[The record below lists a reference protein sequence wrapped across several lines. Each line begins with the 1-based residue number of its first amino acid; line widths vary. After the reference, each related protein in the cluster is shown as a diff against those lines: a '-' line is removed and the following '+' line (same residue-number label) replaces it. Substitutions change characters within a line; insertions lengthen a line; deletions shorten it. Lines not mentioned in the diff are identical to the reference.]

1 MPLKKILFTVLFL
14 GALAAT
20 GQSNKAIRYFEKAR
34 EERAQR
40 QMNDALKFA
49 EKAIQEEPG
58 YMDALLLAADLY
70 RKNNQ
75 VDSAL
80 AKYKKALQYQA
91 PYYVNYFYGKLLF
104 IDEQYGK
111 AAAPLKAYIQ
121 SPKASAKYIVE
132 SQNLI
137 SSAAFAAKAKENPLP
152 FAPQNLGEAVN
163 SAQMEYFPSI
173 SADGNLLVFTH
184 RNMDDRQNGD
194 EDFWFTQRDSAA
206 APWQKSRPLRG
217 MLNTPAN
224 EGALSI
230 TADGQT
236 IFFAGCNRP
245 QGVGSC
251 DIYAS
256 FLREDG
262 AWSEAVNLGK
272 AVNTPMWE
280 SQPAISPD
288 GRTLYFVRARTD
300 KSKNMNIYYTQ
311 LNREGRWGEA
321 QKVPG
326 KVNTEFQD
334 VSPFIHFDNQ
344 SLYFSS
350 NGHPGMGDLDFFV
363 SRRLPDGSFGEPQ
376 NLGYP
381 INTGAQ
387 DFSLVVAPDGKTGYF
402 SRDGD
407 EGFGRLDL
415 YAFEL
420 PPLAQA
426 VKIAYVKGK
435 VINKDTRKP
444 LQVKLQF
451 NALDSAGKI
460 IEDHSAR
467 NGEFFTVLP
476 GNEDYALN
484 IQHPGYLFYS
494 KSFALQTQP
503 ADEAYM
509 LIAELIP
516 IKKGAT
522 VKLEN
527 VFFEFDSFQLQKRSQ
542 VELNKVTEFLE
553 KNPEVRIELAGHT
566 DSKGDDAYNKELSAQ
581 RAQAVYK
588 YLRAKGIAANR
599 LEYAGYGEEK
609 PVTTNETE
617 AGRALNRRTEM
628 IILGQLGDN

>member
-1 MPLKKILFTVLFL
+1 MRTKVFL
-14 GALAAT
+14 IFLCFLTTLAAVA
-20 GQSNKAIRYFEKAR
+20 QSNKAVRYFEKAR
-34 EERAQR
+34 KESAQR
-40 QMNDALKFA
+40 QMDKALKFA
-49 EKAIQEEPG
+49 EKAIEEEPG
-58 YMDALLLAADLY
+58 YLDALLFAADLY
-70 RKNNQ
+70 RKNDQ

-80 AKYKKALQYQA
+80 AKYKKALQHQA

-104 IDEQYGK
+104 IDEQYAQVEK
-111 AAAPLKAYIQ
+111 PLMAYMQ
-121 SPKASAKYIVE
+121 SPKASAKYVKE
-132 SQNLI
+132 SRHLI
-137 SSAAFAAKAKENPLP
+137 RSAAFAAKAKENPLP
-152 FAPQNLGEAVN
+152 YEPENLGPEVN

-194 EDFWFTQRDSAA
+194 EDFWFTQRDSAT
-206 APWQKSRPLRG
+206 APWQEARPLRG
-217 MLNTPAN
+217 KLNTPSN

-256 FLREDG
+256 FLRKDG
-262 AWSEAVNLGK
+262 TWSKAVNLGK
-272 AVNTPMWE
+272 RVNTPMWE
-280 SQPAISPD
+280 SQPAISAD

-300 KSKNMNIYYTQ
+300 KSKNMDIYYSELT
-311 LNREGRWGEA
+311 REGRWGEA

-326 KVNTEFQD
+326 KVNTEFKD
-334 VSPFIHFDNQ
+334 VSPFLHFDGQ

-350 NGHPGMGDLDFFV
+350 NGHAGMGDLDFFV
-363 SRRLPDGSFGEPQ
+363 ARRQPDGTFGEPQ

-387 DFSLVVAPDGKTGYF
+387 DFSLIVAPDGKTGYF
-402 SRDGD
+402 SSDD
-407 EGFGRLDL
+407 AEGHGRLDL
-415 YAFEL
+415 YSFEL

-435 VINKDTRKP
+435 VIDKDTRKP
-444 LQVKLQF
+444 LQVALQF
-451 NALDSAGKI
+451 NALDSTDKI
-460 IEDHSAR
+460 IEDFSAR

-476 GNEDYALN
+476 GKQDYALN

-503 ADEAYM
+503 KDDAYM
-509 LIAELIP
+509 LVAELMP

-527 VFFEFDSFQLQKRSQ
+527 VFFDFDSYQLQKRSQ
-542 VELNKVTEFLE
+542 VELNKVIEFLNN
-553 KNPEVRIELAGHT
+553 NPKVRIELAGHT
-566 DSKGDDAYNKELSAQ
+566 DSKGDDAYNKQLSAQ
-581 RAQAVYK
+581 RAQAVYE
-588 YLRAKGIAANR
+588 YLAANGIAKER
-599 LEYAGYGEEK
+599 LEHRGYGEEK
-609 PVTTNETE
+609 PVATNETD
-617 AGRALNRRTEM
+617 AGRAQNRRTEM
-628 IILGQLGDN
+628 KILGHVADP